1 MYISTVEKCGDD
13 YIIPLPDE
21 VVEALNLKDGDQM
34 KVEIQVRDEVVIV
47 LKME

>member
-13 YIIPLPDE
+13 YYIPLPQEIVDRFD
-21 VVEALNLKDGDQM
+21 LKEGDQLE
-34 KVEIQVRDEVVIV
+34 VEIQVRDEVVIV